1 MNGRS
6 WSSSGRPARLVAP
19 DYRVGVP
26 HHDLVIIG
34 TGSGNS
40 IPDERFADTDV
51 AIIEHGIFGGTCLNV
66 GCIPTKMYVY
76 AADVAETI
84 RRSGTYGI
92 DATIDKIRWT
102 DIRDRVFSRIDPISA
117 GGQRYRQDELP
128 NTTVYLGH
136 ARFTGERTLSVT
148 PTAGGE
154 PVTVTG
160 ERIVVAAGS
169 RPSVP
174 AAVAEGHVPFH
185 TSDDV
190 MRLDEVPRRLTILG
204 GGYIAAEFAHV
215 FSALGAEVTIAT
227 RGPALLREQDEEISA
242 RFTALASGRWNV
254 LLDAAPT
261 APAEQRADGSVVVHT
276 RNGAL
281 AGDALLVATGRV
293 PNSDLL
299 DAAAG
304 GIALHPDGR
313 IVVDEQQRTSAPDVW
328 ALGDVSSEYQLK
340 HVANHE
346 AAVVRHNL
354 LHPDTPRR
362 TNNALVP
369 SAVFT
374 DPQIASI
381 GLREQDCRARGIPYV
396 TTVQRYGDVAF
407 GWAMEDTTG
416 VVKLVASP
424 DGTLLGAHLMGPEAS
439 SLVQPL
445 IQAITFGLDAR
456 TMAEKQYWIHPALP
470 EVIENALLGLP
481 LTPAS

>member
-1 MNGRS
+1 M
-6 WSSSGRPARLVAP
+6 
-19 DYRVGVP
+19 P

-40 IPDERFADTDV
+40 IPDERYAGMDV
-51 AIIEHGIFGGTCLNV
+51 AIVEHGVFGGTCLNV

-76 AADVAETI
+76 AADVAETV
-84 RRSGTYGI
+84 RRASTFGI
-92 DATIDKIRWT
+92 DASVDKVRWA
-102 DIRDRVFSRIDPISA
+102 DIRDRVFGRIDPIAA
-117 GGQRYRQDELP
+117 GGQRYRQQEQA

-136 ARFTGERTLSVT
+136 ARFTGERTLAVA
-148 PTAGGE
+148 PTDGGA
-154 PVTVTG
+154 PTTLTADRV
-160 ERIVVAAGS
+160 VVAAGA
-169 RPSVP
+169 RPAVP
-174 AAVAEGHVPFH
+174 ESIATSGVPFH

-190 MRLDEVPRRLTILG
+190 MRLDDVPRRLTIVG

-227 RGPALLREQDEEISA
+227 RGPALLRDQDEEISE
-242 RFTALASGRWNV
+242 RFTAVAQQRWNV
-254 LLDAAPT
+254 LLEAAPS
-261 APAEQRADGSVVVHT
+261 APPEQRPDGTIVTHSRH
-276 RNGAL
+276 GAVE
-281 AGDALLVATGRV
+281 ADALLVATGRV
-293 PNSDLL
+293 PNSDML

-304 GIALHPDGR
+304 GLALHPDGR
-313 IVVDEQQRTSAPDVW
+313 IVVDEQQQTSAPGVW
-328 ALGDVSSEYQLK
+328 ALGDISSDHQLK

-354 LHPDTPRR
+354 LHPEAPRR
-362 TNNALVP
+362 TNNAHVP
-369 SAVFT
+369 AAVFT
-374 DPQIASI
+374 DPQIARI

-396 TTVQRYGDVAF
+396 TKTQRYGDVAF

-416 VVKLVASP
+416 VVKVIAAP

-439 SLVQPL
+439 TLVQPL

-481 LTPAS
+481 LTG